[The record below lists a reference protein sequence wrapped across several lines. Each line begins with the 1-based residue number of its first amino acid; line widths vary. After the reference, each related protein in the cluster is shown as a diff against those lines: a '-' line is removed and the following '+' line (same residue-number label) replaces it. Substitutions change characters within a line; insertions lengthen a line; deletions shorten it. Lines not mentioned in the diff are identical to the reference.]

1 MSASVQ
7 EVASNTS
14 QTANLVVNVD
24 KSVDESVVHI
34 TQTRQEMEKLSNE
47 MAQANA
53 LISQLQKSSSNIN
66 SVVEVIKSVAEQ
78 TNLVA
83 LNAEIEA
90 ARAVEQ
96 GRGVAVVAD

>member
-1 MSASVQ
+1 
-7 EVASNTS
+7 
-14 QTANLVVNVD
+14 
-24 KSVDESVVHI
+24 
-34 TQTRQEMEKLSNE
+34 MEKLSNE

-96 GRGVAVVAD
+96 GRGFAVVAD